1 MWVDVLQR
9 EWMKEKEFDLAP
21 AELRA
26 IETHK
31 YYLSEKEGREVSF
44 EEAFV
49 DFLVYYESEFCA
61 AKQRD
66 DSAHQC
72 DEILKYKW
80 IQSEKEGHDI
90 GEERAAKDWIEKYSS
105 VWRSEQESLEKYGF
119 HEIHFVADRKE
130 ATVIGMGGLAAIA
143 RENQCDLYLHLPGM
157 KYYNFILFGKKQ
169 YLNVKSI
176 ICPATVEVPKGE
188 EVELIATGGRAK
200 ETLETAKGFI
210 SRHKDQQ

>member
-21 AELRA
+21 AELGA

-44 EEAFV
+44 EEALV
-49 DFLVYYESEFCA
+49 DFLIYYESEFCA

-72 DEILKYKW
+72 DEIRKYKW

-90 GEERAAKDWIEKYSS
+90 GEEKAAKEWIEKYSS
-105 VWRSEQESLEKYGF
+105 VWRIEQESLERYGF
-119 HEIHFVADRKE
+119 QEIHFVADRKE
-130 ATVIGMGGLAAIA
+130 AIEIGMNGLASIA
-143 RENQCDLYLHLPGM
+143 WEYQCDLYMHLPGM
-157 KYYNFILFGKKQ
+157 KYYNFILFGKKE

-188 EVELIATGGRAK
+188 EMELIATGGRAK
-200 ETLETAKGFI
+200 EALEAARGLM
-210 SRHKDQQ
+210 SRHENQ